1 MSSNIYNSDSIFF
14 KAVIFSLF
22 LHLLIVLRVPLI
34 KSKLEIP
41 PAKKF
46 QVTYLKLKEEEAFLK
61 DALKTIKENRERKE
75 LALERN
81 SDITKNI
88 KPLVLEKKIALESKT
103 NLVKPI
109 NLISEPSVVPKKIV
123 IPDIENKQKSLP
135 GYKSYYQTI
144 RGKIKETAYRNYN
157 IKEKGDVY
165 LTFLLERN
173 GALMDLNIDD
183 SKSSASESLKK
194 ISQASLKEA
203 SPFPNFPSE
212 LNSERLSFNVIISFE
227 TE

>member
-157 IKEKGDVY
+157 IKEKGVVY

-194 ISQASLKEA
+194 ISLASLKEA